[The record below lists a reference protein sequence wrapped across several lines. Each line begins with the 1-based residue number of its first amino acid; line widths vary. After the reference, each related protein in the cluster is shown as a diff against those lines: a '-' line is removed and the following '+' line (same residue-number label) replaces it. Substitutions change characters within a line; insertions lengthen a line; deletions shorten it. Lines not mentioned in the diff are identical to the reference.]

1 MPQKKN
7 PDTLELTRGKTGTLI
22 GHLAGLLATL
32 KGLPSA
38 YDKDLQEDKPPVFDA
53 AENLMRMIPVMTG
66 VIDSL
71 SIHADRMAAALDPN
85 MLATDL
91 ADYLVERGVPFRE
104 AHGLAGRAVRRAIEL
119 GLQLDQLPM
128 SELQSIS
135 KVFAEDVVKVFD
147 FQSSVDRRS
156 AIGGTGSTAVRDQL
170 EQAKNYLTQYVAR
183 KAQ

>member
-1 MPQKKN
+1 
-7 PDTLELTRGKTGTLI
+7 
-22 GHLAGLLATL
+22 
-32 KGLPSA
+32 
-38 YDKDLQEDKPPVFDA
+38 
-53 AENLMRMIPVMTG
+53 
-66 VIDSL
+66 
-71 SIHADRMAAALDPN
+71 

-119 GLQLDQLPM
+119 GLQLDQLPL

-135 KVFAEDVVKVFD
+135 NVFAGDVVKVFD

-156 AIGGTGSTAVRDQL
+156 SIGGTGSTAVRDQL
-170 EQAKNYLTQYVAR
+170 EQAKNYLTQYAAR